1 MKCNIDATGL
11 SCPQPVVLTKN
22 KMKECDEI
30 EITVDNETAR
40 ENIKRLAENSGWSF
54 NAAASGSNYIITLTG
69 ENVQTSSAASDFIPS
84 CAGEKTVIA
93 FSSDKMGKGDDGL
106 GSILMKA
113 FINTITTLDS
123 IPSALVF
130 YNSGVLLAA
139 EGSGVTDDLQ
149 SLNEKGVKLLIC
161 GTCVNYFEIKDNI
174 KTGTISNMFDILN
187 TMNNASKVI
196 NP

>member
-1 MKCNIDATGL
+1 MKCKIDAKGL

-22 KMKECDEI
+22 KMKECNEI
-30 EITVDNETAR
+30 EITVDNETAL
-40 ENIKRLAENSGWSF
+40 ENIKRLAEHSGWSF
-54 NAAASGSNYIITLTG
+54 ETAVSGNNYIITLTG
-69 ENVQTSSAASDFIPS
+69 ENVKTSVAASEFMPS
-84 CAGEKTVIA
+84 CAGQGTVMA
-93 FSSDKMGKGDDGL
+93 FSSDKMGKGDDDL

-130 YNSGVLLAA
+130 YNTGVYLAV

-149 SLNEKGVKLLIC
+149 SLNDKGVRLLIC
-161 GTCVNYFEIKDNI
+161 GTCVNYFNLKDKVKI
-174 KTGTISNMFDILN
+174 GTISNMFDILN